1 MKFVK
6 KGDELEE
13 GAMMSRDTVHKE
25 DARGR
30 KEKRLVLS
38 RYTISYHVIV
48 RANEF
53 FFNININKFL
63 GGCQ

>member
-13 GAMMSRDTVHKE
+13 GAMMSRDTVHEE

-30 KEKRLVLS
+30 KEKGLFCLVT
-38 RYTISYHVIV
+38 RYHIT
-48 RANEF
+48 
-53 FFNININKFL
+53 
-63 GGCQ
+63 